1 MRPVLH
7 SPTCG
12 VQRATALA
20 VLRVRASAGRII
32 VKCAPILLLIAASVQ
47 AQEPTAIVDVSV
59 VPMDRP
65 GVVGHQTVSVA
76 QGRIQRIAPQRSATI
91 PPNAHR
97 IDGRGKFLM
106 PGLADMH
113 VHFVREALPDLP
125 AAVENKSPGAPGIP
139 ASASSDHERENRAYA
154 LMFLA
159 NGVTT
164 VRNMWGSRAIDAF
177 AAEIRSGGVP
187 GPFIY
192 STGPITDGNPQVWFS
207 SRMVETAAE
216 AEAAVAADK
225 RDGYIAIKIY
235 SLLSSDA
242 YAAILAAA
250 RKQGLQVV
258 GHVPR
263 SVGLEGAIAA
273 HQDSI
278 EHLDEFLPAL
288 QPGGRP
294 RELKPF
300 AEALRDMDPSLLPAL
315 AREIAG
321 AKIWVC
327 PTVVV
332 SDRPRTD
339 PVWREEASFVPPSV
353 FDRYARMYPAIAAG
367 TNASGTPRAREL
379 NLSIVAALHNAGAPL
394 LLGTDTPKPGVLP
407 GYSLHDELVNFV
419 AAGLSPY
426 EALRAGTADAARF
439 LGRTSDFG
447 ILAEGRRADILLLE
461 ANPLDDVRNTSKI
474 AGVMVS
480 GRWLSADDLK
490 KSMVA
495 LRASY

>member
-1 MRPVLH
+1 
-7 SPTCG
+7 
-12 VQRATALA
+12 
-20 VLRVRASAGRII
+20 
-32 VKCAPILLLIAASVQ
+32 VKWTPILLLIAGSAQ
-47 AQEPTAIVDVSV
+47 AQEPTAIVGVSV

-65 GVVGHQTVSVA
+65 GVVEHQTVIVE
-76 QGRIQRIAPQRSATI
+76 QGRIKRISPQRSVRI
-91 PPNAHR
+91 PPNARR
-97 IDGRGKFLM
+97 IDGQGKFLM
-106 PGLADMH
+106 PGLVDMH
-113 VHFVREALPDLP
+113 VHFVREALPELP
-125 AAVENKSPGAPGIP
+125 ATVANGSPGAPGIP
-139 ASASSDHERENRAYA
+139 ASASADHERENRAYA

-164 VRNMWGSRAIDAF
+164 VRNMWGSPAIDAF
-177 AAEIRSGGVP
+177 AAEIRSRDVP

-207 SRMVETAAE
+207 SRMVETASE
-216 AEAAVAADK
+216 AVAAVAADK
-225 RDGYIAIKIY
+225 REGYIAIKIY

-242 YAAILAAA
+242 YAATVAAA
-250 RKQGLQVV
+250 RREGLPVV

-278 EHLDEFLPAL
+278 EHLDEFLPSL
-288 QPGGRP
+288 QPGDRP
-294 RELKPF
+294 RQPKPF
-300 AEALRDMDPSLLPAL
+300 TEALHDMDASRLPAL
-315 AREIAG
+315 ARDIAA

-332 SDRPRTD
+332 YDLPRTD
-339 PVWREEASFVPPSV
+339 PVWRDQASFMPPSV
-353 FDRYARMYPAIAAG
+353 FERYARMYPSIAAG
-367 TNASGTPRAREL
+367 TNPRSSPRAREL
-379 NLSIVAALHNAGAPL
+379 NLSIVAALHNAGVPL

-419 AAGLSPY
+419 SAGMSPY

-439 LGRTSDFG
+439 LSRTSEFG
-447 ILAEGRRADILLLE
+447 VLAEGRRADLLLLE

-474 AGVMVS
+474 AGVMVA
-480 GRWLSADDLK
+480 GRWLTADELT

-495 LRASY
+495 LKASY

>member
-1 MRPVLH
+1 
-7 SPTCG
+7 
-12 VQRATALA
+12 
-20 VLRVRASAGRII
+20 
-32 VKCAPILLLIAASVQ
+32 
-47 AQEPTAIVDVSV
+47 
-59 VPMDRP
+59 
-65 GVVGHQTVSVA
+65 
-76 QGRIQRIAPQRSATI
+76 
-91 PPNAHR
+91 
-97 IDGRGKFLM
+97 M

-125 AAVENKSPGAPGIP
+125 AALANRSPGAPGIP
-139 ASASSDHERENRAYA
+139 ASASADHERENRAYA

-164 VRNMWGSRAIDAF
+164 VRNMWGSPAIDAF
-177 AAEIRSGGVP
+177 AAAIRSGEVP

-235 SLLSSDA
+235 SLLSSEA
-242 YAAILAAA
+242 YAAIVSAA
-250 RKQGLQVV
+250 RREGLPVV

-278 EHLDEFLPAL
+278 EHLDEFLPSL
-288 QPGGRP
+288 QPGGRS
-294 RELKPF
+294 REQKPF
-300 AEALRDMDPSLLPAL
+300 AEALHDMDPSRLPAL
-315 AREIAG
+315 AHDIA
-321 AKIWVC
+321 AARISVC

-332 SDRPRTD
+332 YDLPRTD
-339 PVWREEASFVPPSV
+339 SVWREEASFVPPSV
-353 FDRYARMYPAIAAG
+353 FDRYARMYPSIAAG
-367 TNASGTPRAREL
+367 TNPRSTPRAHEL
-379 NLSIVAALHNAGAPL
+379 NLSIVAALHNAGVQL

-419 AAGLSPY
+419 AAGMSAY

-447 ILAEGRRADILLLE
+447 VLTEGRRADVLLLE

-474 AGVMVS
+474 AGVMVA
-480 GRWLSADDLK
+480 GRWLSAGDLK